1 MLAFVE
7 RKGDVRV
14 MPRQFVI
21 ADDHALFRTGLRLLL
36 IDGCGPGQVR
46 EAANVQ
52 ELRTL
57 LAADSQVDLVVVDLF
72 MPGMNGGVTVRE
84 LRVSFPGLRFVVMS
98 ASEERQHVL
107 GALAAGAFGYIPKSL
122 EPLAMIAAF
131 TQILNGGIYAPT
143 LLLTEPSLSPDPPPQ
158 AVDAQIL
165 STLTPRQCDVLRLLG
180 KGQANKE
187 IARALDISEGTVKIH
202 LAAIFRLLD
211 VRNRTEA
218 VLKASAL
225 DLEPR
230 TEA

>member
-1 MLAFVE
+1 
-7 RKGDVRV
+7 
-14 MPRQFVI
+14 
-21 ADDHALFRTGLRLLL
+21 
-36 IDGCGPGQVR
+36 
-46 EAANVQ
+46 
-52 ELRTL
+52 
-57 LAADSQVDLVVVDLF
+57 
-72 MPGMNGGVTVRE
+72 
-84 LRVSFPGLRFVVMS
+84 MS

-107 GALAAGAFGYIPKSL
+107 DALAAGAFGYIPKSL
-122 EPLAMIAAF
+122 EPPAMIAAF

-143 LLLTEPSLSPDPPPQ
+143 LLLTEPTPAHESPAL

-165 STLTPRQCDVLRLLG
+165 ATLTPRQCDVLRLLG

-218 VLKASAL
+218 VLKASTL

-230 TEA
+230 AEA

>member
-1 MLAFVE
+1 
-7 RKGDVRV
+7 

-36 IDGCGPGQVR
+36 IDGCGPGEVR

-52 ELRTL
+52 ELRAL

-72 MPGMNGGVTVRE
+72 MPGMNGGATVRE
-84 LRVSFPGLRFVVMS
+84 LRVAFPGLRFVVMS

-107 GALAAGAFGYIPKSL
+107 DALAAGAFGYIPKSL
-122 EPLAMIAAF
+122 EPPAMIAAF

-143 LLLTEPSLSPDPPPQ
+143 LLLTESPSTDWPQQ

>member
-1 MLAFVE
+1 ML
-7 RKGDVRV
+7 RK
-14 MPRQFVI
+14 FVI

-36 IDGCGPGQVR
+36 VDGCGPGEVR

-52 ELRTL
+52 ELRAL
-57 LAADSQVDLVVVDLF
+57 LGADAQVDLVVVDLL
-72 MPGMNGGVTVRE
+72 MPGMSGGATVRE
-84 LRVSFPGLRFVVMS
+84 LRAAFPGLRFVVMS

-107 GALAAGAFGYIPKSL
+107 EALAAGAFGYIPKSL
-122 EPLAMIAAF
+122 DPPAMIAAF

-143 LLLTEPSLSPDPPPQ
+143 LLLAEPAAPDPPSP
-158 AVDAQIL
+158 AIDGQIL
-165 STLTPRQCDVLRLLG
+165 AMLTPRQCEVLRLLG

-230 TEA
+230 SEN

>member
-1 MLAFVE
+1 
-7 RKGDVRV
+7 

-36 IDGCGPGQVR
+36 LDGCGPGEVR

-52 ELRTL
+52 ELRAQL
-57 LAADSQVDLVVVDLF
+57 NADPNVDLVVVDLL
-72 MPGMNGGVTVRE
+72 MPGMHGGATVRE
-84 LRVSFPGLRFVVMS
+84 LRVAFPGLRFVVMS

-107 GALAAGAFGYIPKSL
+107 DALAAGAFGYIPKSL
-122 EPLAMIAAF
+122 DPPAMVAAF

-143 LLLTEPSLSPDPPPQ
+143 LLLTEPVASTESYSHTIDP
-158 AVDAQIL
+158 QIL
-165 STLTPRQCDVLRLLG
+165 STLTPRQCEVLRLLG

-225 DLEPR
+225 DLEPGA
-230 TEA
+230 EA